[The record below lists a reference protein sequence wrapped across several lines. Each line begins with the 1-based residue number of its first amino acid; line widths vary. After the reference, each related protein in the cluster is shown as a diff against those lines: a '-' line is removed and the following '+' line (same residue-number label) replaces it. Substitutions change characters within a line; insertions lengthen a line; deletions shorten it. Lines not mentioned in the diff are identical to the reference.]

1 MNYASWIEEKNL
13 KKTFICATLASTLV
27 GTFTASMGLWE
38 RVHDRREAHKQKKR
52 DTEQDDNIKQLQERF
67 DEAQKKADKRQ
78 EEIDRLRDGRDGGGG
93 RGGERRIGYHDDVG
107 DNFERNGMMIQ
118 RMYDD
123 MYGRYGNKFAR
134 GDAITENQLQAQII
148 ALQQTVITVLQDAL
162 NSDRQLTRADMAKLV
177 AASNSAREGS
187 LKALQDQQ
195 ARLSSGYSSRSP
207 SPRRSIAAPP
217 KRSSQSLVDVPPT
230 LYCRYSLDLQYIPNK
245 PLAASM
251 APGGSCECPACGL
264 RLDVTGEDFWMIG
277 KRMPITVIEKGY
289 ETEIMETREFRLGQ
303 RFAVK
308 CHTPDG
314 EYACVICSNNRDVD
328 AICRNVEA
336 LVKHVGTYHEV
347 DELEREIDLRET
359 LVVDKRRL
367 SLPAPPRS
375 GSPLVRERDFVE
387 MRGYR

>member
-78 EEIDRLRDGRDGGGG
+78 EEIDRLRDGRDGGG

-123 MYGRYGNKFAR
+123 MYGRYGNRFAR

-162 NSDRQLTRADMAKLV
+162 NNDRQLTRADMARLV

-195 ARLSSGYSSRSP
+195 ARLSSSYSSRSP

-217 KRSSQSLVDVPPT
+217 KRSSQSLVDIPPT
-230 LYCRYSLDLQYIPNK
+230 LYCRYSLDLQYIPSK

-277 KRMPITVIEKGY
+277 KRTPITVIDKGY
-289 ETEIMETREFRLGQ
+289 ETDIMETREFRLGQ

-367 SLPAPPRS
+367 SLPAPPRA
-375 GSPLVRERDFVE
+375 GSPLVRERDFGE
-387 MRGYR
+387 MRSYR